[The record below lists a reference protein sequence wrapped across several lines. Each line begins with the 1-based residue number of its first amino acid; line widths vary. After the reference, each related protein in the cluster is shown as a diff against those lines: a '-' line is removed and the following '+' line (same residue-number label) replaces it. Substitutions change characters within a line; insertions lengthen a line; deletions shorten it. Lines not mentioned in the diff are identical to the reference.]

1 MNEIV
6 TIQNTELP
14 VVEFGG
20 ERVITLAMMDAVH
33 QRPEGTA
40 GRNFREHRDRLI
52 LGEDFFELTADEIRR
67 QSLTDAFPPRTAK
80 GIILAESGYLMLV
93 KSFTDEL
100 AWEVQRSLVNGYFKT
115 KTIKTG
121 SHAVPR
127 QPKPQSALDAMR
139 RMKAAEIGMS
149 LAERLV
155 TKFANLG
162 EAARQVITAK
172 LVNSAMGEEVV
183 PLPTLEYRTYSA
195 LEVGEKLNITA
206 NAVGRLANKHG
217 LKIEQYGRYVLDK
230 SQHSDKQVEAFR
242 YNDAAVE
249 RMRDLLRDGG
259 AIAPVKA

>member
-1 MNEIV
+1 MSNTKCKMVPITLGGIV
-6 TIQNTELP
+6 VHQDANGRFSLNDLHKAA
-14 VVEFGG
+14 GG
-20 ERVITLAMMDAVH
+20 ERRHEPSEFLSNLQARELVSELETTGIPVVKKEGRHGGTYVCKELVYAYAMWISAKFHLQVIRTFDALATGDVEKA
-33 QRPEGTA
+33 QEIARPT
-40 GRNFREHRDRLI
+40 
-52 LGEDFFELTADEIRR
+52 
-67 QSLTDAFPPRTAK
+67 
-80 GIILAESGYLMLV
+80 
-93 KSFTDEL
+93 KSQT
-100 AWEVQRSLVNGYFKT
+100 
-115 KTIKTG
+115 
-121 SHAVPR
+121 
-127 QPKPQSALDAMR
+127 ALDAMR

-149 LAERLV
+149 LAEKIV
-155 TKFANLG
+155 TKFTNLG
-162 EAARQVITAK
+162 DAARQVITAK

-183 PLPTLEYRTYSA
+183 PLPVLEYRTYSA